1 MRIVRALAKPLCWLL
16 VLAMVNLSL
25 PHGAARAAMIST
37 ETVVEGG
44 LVLDGERA
52 RVRAFLERE
61 DVRRHMIAGG
71 IDPDE
76 ALRRA
81 GSLSDREVAEI
92 AQVLDEL
99 PAGGFSGLELA
110 AFAGL
115 ILAAALIV
123 AWLIIG
129 AVTGT
134 ALLFRENQQRN
145 QESGGHKA
153 LKAERATR

>member
-25 PHGAARAAMIST
+25 PHGAARAAMVST

-44 LVLDGERA
+44 LVPDSERA
-52 RVRAFLERE
+52 RVRAFLERK
-61 DVRRHMIAGG
+61 DVRGHITAGG
-71 IDPDE
+71 IDHDE
-76 ALRRA
+76 ALKRVD
-81 GSLSDREVAEI
+81 SLSDREITEI

-115 ILAAALIV
+115 ILAAALIIMWIV
-123 AWLIIG
+123 IG

-145 QESGGHKA
+145 QESGDRGVIE
-153 LKAERATR
+153 AERAAH

>member
-52 RVRAFLERE
+52 RVRACLERE

-123 AWLIIG
+123 AWLVIG

-134 ALLFRENQQRN
+134 ALLFRNN
-145 QESGGHKA
+145 QERDQASAGHEA